1 MGEYNPFATD
11 ELWRCSH
18 LQPLSGKASLFGD
31 VPEFDLPTLDG
42 SDLISEAPVYKLD
55 LLELT
60 AQHEDSKV
68 ELDVLDGFPSLG
80 TTESLSANSDEK
92 DDVWAFSFDSLGD
105 SGESA
110 FHTWEAFEKKD
121 IANTTRTAYLS
132 EAGSEAFDA
141 ALNSSDDSTGV
152 LPRDVS
158 LRALCSLALGRSSI
172 LFQWDETKQSFTQT
186 LGGTPTAGLSV
197 PASDSFT
204 AELMAYAG
212 LYRRLQGYSASG
224 SPRKNP
230 SAVVLALKRSVASVL
245 EAIEGSIVASTQSVQ
260 TFLQLQFATRLP
272 RQLLQLLETLK
283 DAVDGANSDE
293 AAICVLSD
301 TIDAVVAT
309 NNDFAGVLGAMLT
322 QISRPWLTR
331 LAGEVG
337 LIEQPYLT
345 SRAAEETAIN
355 GDGMSMSVLSEL
367 SIPLPS
373 NSLFTAEDQ
382 TLLHETRATVKL
394 LRTHLPETVRY
405 DRHSLDQVY
414 DSGLLLE
421 APEQQ
426 LQHVLLEQDVWA
438 SHQAQQQFYG
448 AIDNQMSS
456 TPSISQLAPP
466 DPVHVIA
473 SEAVTRQR
481 DPTEKHHFHLDNAPK
496 PFDLLRP
503 AIEVQAQRVNG
514 FLLRHLFRGCR
525 LRQHLDIQ
533 RAFHCLGNAE
543 FVSRLCTALFSEETQ
558 SAERRRGTLSNGKTM
573 GLRLGVQEQ
582 RWPPASSEL
591 RLALA
596 DVLSEV
602 YYTSQAVVKG
612 DGSKSDLPGGL
623 SFAIRELPEAEI
635 DRVMDAGSIF
645 ALDFLRLQY
654 AAPPRLDAI
663 LTPGSMQ
670 RYDEVFRFMLRMVR
684 AVYMAARIGGDR
696 GQHQPPS
703 VTTITA
709 RFALEARHVTAML
722 MSYFVDVG
730 IAAPWLDLQHSLDA
744 VERALEAGHAMKIGI
759 SALRDMHEH
768 FLESARGRL
777 FLKRKQQPIR
787 TAIED
792 VLIALF
798 RAVACVQSE
807 GDSSLLASEHEAFGA
822 AVVRLIHILQAIVD
836 KPAKGH
842 ASSDSTDDDGLM
854 AGMLLAK
861 LNWNEFYDKR
871 QQ

>member
-11 ELWRCSH
+11 ELWRCLH
-18 LQPLSGKASLFGD
+18 LQPSSGKASLFD
-31 VPEFDLPTLDG
+31 DTPEFDLPTLDD
-42 SDLISEAPVYKLD
+42 SNLISGSPVYKLE
-55 LLELT
+55 LLELS

-68 ELDVLDGFPSLG
+68 ELDVLDGFPSSE
-80 TTESLSANSDEK
+80 TVESLSTHTNDQH
-92 DDVWAFSFDSLGD
+92 DIWALNLDSLGD
-105 SGESA
+105 SSRPSL
-110 FHTWEAFEKKD
+110 HTWEAFEKKD
-121 IANTTRTAYLS
+121 VANTTRTAYLS
-132 EAGSEAFDA
+132 EAGSDTFDA
-141 ALNSSDDSTGV
+141 ALMSSNDSTGV
-152 LPRDVS
+152 RPRNVS

-172 LFQWDETKQSFTQT
+172 FFRWDGIKQSFTQT

-212 LYRRLQGYSASG
+212 FYRRLQAYSASG
-224 SPRKNP
+224 SPRKYQ
-230 SAVVLALKRSVASVL
+230 SAVVLALKRSIASVL
-245 EAIEGSIVASTQSVQ
+245 EAIEGSIVACTQSVHSL
-260 TFLQLQFATRLP
+260 LQLQFATRLP

-309 NNDFAGVLGAMLT
+309 NNDFAGVLEAMLT
-322 QISRPWLTR
+322 QVSRPWLTR

-337 LIEQPYLT
+337 LIDQPHLT

-355 GDGMSMSVLSEL
+355 GDGMSTSIMSEL
-367 SIPLPS
+367 PVPLPS

-394 LRTHLPETVRY
+394 LRTYLPETVRY
-405 DRHSLDQVY
+405 VGHSLDQVY
-414 DSGLLLE
+414 DSDPVWE

-426 LQHVLLEQDVWA
+426 QQHVLLEQDVWA

-456 TPSISQLAPP
+456 TPSISQRGPH
-466 DPVHVIA
+466 DPVHAIA
-473 SEAVTRQR
+473 SEALTQQH
-481 DPTEKHHFHLDNAPK
+481 DPTQDDSADLDTVQK
-496 PFDLLRP
+496 PFDSLRP
-503 AIEVQAQRVNG
+503 SIEVQAQRVNRS
-514 FLLRHLFRGCR
+514 LLRYLFRDCR

-533 RAFHCLGNAE
+533 RAFHCLGSGE

-602 YYTSQAVVKG
+602 YYNSQAAVEG
-612 DGSKSDLPGGL
+612 GGSRSDLPGGL

-654 AAPPRLDAI
+654 AAPPPLDAV
-663 LTPGSMQ
+663 LTPSTMQ
-670 RYDEVFRFMLRMVR
+670 KYDELFRFMLRMVR
-684 AVYMAARIGGDR
+684 AVYMAARIGSDSGH
-696 GQHQPPS
+696 HQPPS
-703 VTTITA
+703 VITTAA

-722 MSYFVDVG
+722 MSYFVDIG
-730 IAAPWLDLQHSLDA
+730 IAAPWLGLQHSLDE
-744 VERALEAGHAMKIGI
+744 VERALEDGHAMKVGI

-777 FLKRKQQPIR
+777 FLKRKQQAVR
-787 TAIED
+787 TAIEN

-798 RAVACVQSE
+798 RAVGIVQSE
-807 GDSSLLASEHEAFGA
+807 TDNPHLALAYEAYSA
-822 AVVRLIHILQAIVD
+822 AVVQLVHLLQAIVN
-836 KPAKGH
+836 KPSNGH
-842 ASSDSTDDDGLM
+842 ASSDSKDDDAQM

>member
-1 MGEYNPFATD
+1 MDEYDPFATRD
-11 ELWRCSH
+11 LWRCSH

-42 SDLISEAPVYKLD
+42 SNLISESPVYKLD

-68 ELDVLDGFPSLG
+68 ELDVLDGFPSLE
-80 TTESLSANSDEK
+80 TTGSLSANSDEK

-105 SGESA
+105 SSESA
-110 FHTWEAFEKKD
+110 LHTWEAFEKKD
-121 IANTTRTAYLS
+121 IANTTRSAYLS

-172 LFQWDETKQSFTQT
+172 FFPWDEIKQSFTHT

-197 PASDSFT
+197 LASDSFT

-212 LYRRLQGYSASG
+212 LYRRLQAYSASG

-230 SAVVLALKRSVASVL
+230 SAVVLALKRSIASVL
-245 EAIEGSIVASTQSVQ
+245 EAIEGSIVACTQSVK
-260 TFLQLQFATRLP
+260 TLLQLQFATRWP
-272 RQLLQLLETLK
+272 RQLMQLLNTMK
-283 DAVDGANSDE
+283 AAVDGADSDE

-301 TIDAVVAT
+301 TIDAIVAT
-309 NNDFAGVLGAMLT
+309 NNDFSAVLGAMLT
-322 QISRPWLTR
+322 QVSRPWLTR

-337 LIEQPYLT
+337 LIEQPHIT
-345 SRAAEETAIN
+345 SRAAEEAAVN
-355 GDGMSMSVLSEL
+355 GDGMSTSVLSEL
-367 SIPLPS
+367 PGPLSS

-382 TLLHETRATVKL
+382 ILLYETRATVKL

-405 DRHSLDQVY
+405 EGHSLDQIY
-414 DSGLLLE
+414 DAGPVLQ

-426 LQHVLLEQDVWA
+426 QQHIFLEQDVWA
-438 SHQAQQQFYG
+438 SHETQQQFYG
-448 AIDNQMSS
+448 AIDNQISS
-456 TPSISQLAPP
+456 TPSVSQLGPH

-473 SEAVTRQR
+473 SEALAQQHNPIQHDCSDLGIVQ
-481 DPTEKHHFHLDNAPK
+481 K

-503 AIEVQAQRVNG
+503 SIEVQAQRVNG
-514 FLLRHLFRGCR
+514 FLLRYLFRDCR

-533 RAFHCLGNAE
+533 RAFHCLGNGE
-543 FVSRLCTALFSEETQ
+543 FVSRLCTALFSVETQ
-558 SAERRRGTLSNGKTM
+558 PAERRRGTLSNGKTM

-602 YYTSQAVVKG
+602 YHSSHAVVKG

-635 DRVMDAGSIF
+635 DQVMDAGSIF

-654 AAPPRLDAI
+654 AAPPPLDAI
-663 LTPGSMQ
+663 LTSGTMQ
-670 RYDEVFRFMLRMVR
+670 KYDEVFRFMLRMVR
-684 AVYMAARIGGDR
+684 AVYVVARIGSDR
-696 GQHQPPS
+696 SQHRSPS
-703 VTTITA
+703 VRTITA

-730 IAAPWLDLQHSLDA
+730 IAAPWLDLQHSLNA
-744 VERALEAGHAMKIGI
+744 VERALEDGHAMKVGI

-768 FLESARGRL
+768 FLESVRGRL
-777 FLKRKQQPIR
+777 FLKRKQQ
-787 TAIED
+787 A
-792 VLIALF
+792 
-798 RAVACVQSE
+798 SE
-807 GDSSLLASEHEAFGA
+807 GDTLPLSTAYEAFGA
-822 AVVRLIHILQAIVD
+822 AVLQLVHLLQAIVD
-836 KPAKGH
+836 KPSNGH
-842 ASSDSTDDDGLM
+842 ASSDSTDDDAQM

>member
-1 MGEYNPFATD
+1 MAEYDPFATRD
-11 ELWRCSH
+11 LWRCSR
-18 LQPLSGKASLFGD
+18 LQPLSGKASLFD
-31 VPEFDLPTLDG
+31 DIAEFDLPTLDDP
-42 SDLISEAPVYKLD
+42 DLISESSVYKVD

-60 AQHEDSKV
+60 VQHEDSKV
-68 ELDVLDGFPSLG
+68 ELDVLDGFPSSE
-80 TTESLSANSDEK
+80 TTESVSANSEEK
-92 DDVWAFSFDSLGD
+92 DDIWALSLDSLGD
-105 SGESA
+105 SSRSA
-110 FHTWEAFEKKD
+110 LHTWEAFEKKD

-141 ALNSSDDSTGV
+141 ALNSSNDSPGV

-172 LFQWDETKQSFTQT
+172 FFQWDETKQSFTQT
-186 LGGTPTAGLSV
+186 LGGTPTTGLSV
-197 PASDSFT
+197 LASDSFT
-204 AELMAYAG
+204 TELMAYAG
-212 LYRRLQGYSASG
+212 LYRRLQAYSASG
-224 SPRKNP
+224 SPRKDP
-230 SAVVLALKRSVASVL
+230 SAVVLALKRSIASVL
-245 EAIEGSIVASTQSVQ
+245 EAIEGSIVACTQSVQ
-260 TFLQLQFATRLP
+260 TLLQLQSATRLP
-272 RQLLQLLETLK
+272 RQLMQLLATMEA
-283 DAVDGANSDE
+283 AVEGAGSDE

-322 QISRPWLTR
+322 QVSRPWLTR

-337 LIEQPYLT
+337 LIEQPHLT
-345 SRAAEETAIN
+345 SQAAEETTVN

-367 SIPLPS
+367 PIPLPS
-373 NSLFTAEDQ
+373 NSLLTAEDQ
-382 TLLHETRATVKL
+382 TLLHETRGTVKL

-405 DRHSLDQVY
+405 DGHSLDQVY
-414 DSGLLLE
+414 DSDPVWE

-426 LQHVLLEQDVWA
+426 QQHVLLEQDVWA

-456 TPSISQLAPP
+456 TPSISQRGPH

-473 SEAVTRQR
+473 SEALTQQH
-481 DPTEKHHFHLDNAPK
+481 DPTETHDFHLDIAQK

-503 AIEVQAQRVNG
+503 SIEVQAQRVNG
-514 FLLRHLFRGCR
+514 LLLRHLFQDCR

-558 SAERRRGTLSNGKTM
+558 SAERRRGTLSNG
-573 GLRLGVQEQ
+573 VQEQ

-602 YYTSQAVVKG
+602 YHSSQAVVKG
-612 DGSKSDLPGGL
+612 VGSKSDLPGGL

-654 AAPPRLDAI
+654 AAPPPLDAI
-663 LTPGSMQ
+663 FTSGTMQ
-670 RYDEVFRFMLRMVR
+670 KYDEVFRFMLRMVR
-684 AVYMAARIGGDR
+684 AVYVAARIGSDSGH
-696 GQHQPPS
+696 HQPPS
-703 VTTITA
+703 VITITA

-730 IAAPWLDLQHSLDA
+730 IAAPWLDLQHPLDV
-744 VERALEAGHAMKIGI
+744 VERALENGHVMKVGI

-768 FLESARGRL
+768 FLESARARL
-777 FLKRKQQPIR
+777 FLKRKQQAVR
-787 TAIED
+787 TAIEN
-792 VLIALF
+792 VLIAMF
-798 RAVACVQSE
+798 RMVGIVKSE
-807 GDSSLLASEHEAFGA
+807 TDSSHLALAYEAYSA
-822 AVVRLIHILQAIVD
+822 AVVQLVHLLQAIVD
-836 KPAKGH
+836 KPSNGH
-842 ASSDSTDDDGLM
+842 VSSDSTDGDAQM

>member
-1 MGEYNPFATD
+1 MNEYDPFATSD
-11 ELWRCSH
+11 LWRCSH
-18 LQPLSGKASLFGD
+18 LQPLSGKASLFDD
-31 VPEFDLPTLDG
+31 VPEFDLPTLDD
-42 SDLISEAPVYKLD
+42 SDLISESPVYQLD

-60 AQHEDSKV
+60 AQHEDSNV
-68 ELDVLDGFPSLG
+68 ELDVLDGFPSSE

-92 DDVWAFSFDSLGD
+92 DDIWALNLDSFDESNRPSLY
-105 SGESA
+105 
-110 FHTWEAFEKKD
+110 TWEAFQKKD
-121 IANTTRTAYLS
+121 VANTTRTAYLS

-141 ALNSSDDSTGV
+141 ALSSSNGSTGV
-152 LPRDVS
+152 LPRDVA

-172 LFQWDETKQSFTQT
+172 FFRWDEIKQRFMQT

-197 PASDSFT
+197 PASDSFA

-212 LYRRLQGYSASG
+212 LYRRLQAYSASG

-230 SAVVLALKRSVASVL
+230 SAVVLAFKRSVASVL
-245 EAIEGSIVASTQSVQ
+245 EAIEGSIVACTQSVQ
-260 TFLQLQFATRLP
+260 TLLQLQCATRLP

-309 NNDFAGVLGAMLT
+309 NNDFAGVLEAMLT
-322 QISRPWLTR
+322 QVSRPWLTR

-337 LIEQPYLT
+337 LIEQPHLT

-355 GDGMSMSVLSEL
+355 GDGMSPSNMSEL
-367 SIPLPS
+367 PVSLPS

-405 DRHSLDQVY
+405 DGHSLDQVY
-414 DSGLLLE
+414 DSDPVWE

-426 LQHVLLEQDVWA
+426 QQHVLLEQDVWA

-456 TPSISQLAPP
+456 TPNISQRGPH
-466 DPVHVIA
+466 DSIHVIA
-473 SEAVTRQR
+473 SEALTPQH
-481 DPTEKHHFHLDNAPK
+481 DPTENHHFHLDIAQK
-496 PFDLLRP
+496 PFDLLR
-503 AIEVQAQRVNG
+503 AFVEVQAQRVNG
-514 FLLRHLFRGCR
+514 FLLRHLFRDCR

-596 DVLSEV
+596 DVLTEV
-602 YYTSQAVVKG
+602 YHSSQAVVKG

-654 AAPPRLDAI
+654 AAPPPLDTI

-684 AVYMAARIGGDR
+684 AVYVAARIGSDR

-722 MSYFVDVG
+722 MSYFVDIG
-730 IAAPWLDLQHSLDA
+730 IAAPWLDLQHSLDT
-744 VERALEAGHAMKIGI
+744 VERALEANNAMKVGI
-759 SALRDMHEH
+759 NALRDMHEH

-807 GDSSLLASEHEAFGA
+807 GDSSLLASKHEAFGA

-854 AGMLLAK
+854 AGILLAK
-861 LNWNEFYDKR
+861 LNWNEFYHKR
-871 QQ
+871 QL